1 VRVLDESIVMG
12 FGGRQG
18 RGGSTSRHGS
28 NEDSKE
34 KKESKPSEVDI
45 SPDEIR
51 KLVAKF
57 LKELA
62 SNTNPKKAPRL
73 LNLISEEKIRALA
86 FMRKLKFVT
95 DPEFKDKYIEAE
107 RRRKIWFDENGWE
120 FTPNVDPTELP
131 LMSYDTVAD
140 VNGQTE
146 QVDEKHDAFVA
157 FMGTHEGPL
166 RLAEYDK
173 MICSALLAAFGK
185 WTTNSTIKMFAE
197 PIIQVNGSGQI
208 LRDVMT
214 YVGKVAT
221 VNHDRGDLESEELLQ
236 VTEVLL
242 TGLEKKAPSL
252 GLDMRAAMEGKG
264 YPVAKYCELLVDKAT
279 QRMET
284 TDAFADWEKDKS
296 KGSQPLSDAD
306 RLRLNDLEKEVARLK
321 KENER
326 LLKAAKPNNPSTGA
340 SAVGNTG
347 CFKCGKEGHRADQ
360 CPDNKPAPTKT
371 APATPKTSGAKS
383 AGTSRKV
390 SFSKLQLNTAVQEAV
405 TKTVHETV
413 AAMAKNGWQKS

>member
-1 VRVLDESIVMG
+1 MG

-62 SNTNPKKAPRL
+62 SNTNPRKAPRL
-73 LNLISEEKIRALA
+73 LNLISEEKIRALT

-157 FMGTHEGPL
+157 FMGTPEGPL

-173 MICSALLAAFGK
+173 MICNALLAAFGK

-340 SAVGNTG
+340 SAVGNNG

-371 APATPKTSGAKS
+371 APATPRTAGAKS
-383 AGTSRKV
+383 AGQSGKKV

-413 AAMAKNGWQKS
+413 AAMAKNGWQKP

>member
-1 VRVLDESIVMG
+1 VRVLDESVVMG

-62 SNTNPKKAPRL
+62 SNTNPRKAPRL
-73 LNLISEEKIRALA
+73 LNLISEEKIRALT

-140 VNGQTE
+140 VHGQTE

-157 FMGTHEGPL
+157 FMGSHEGPL

-340 SAVGNTG
+340 SAVGNAG
-347 CFKCGKEGHRADQ
+347 CFSSVRRKGTVRISARTTSLHRLRQ
-360 CPDNKPAPTKT
+360 RHPAPNLLG
-371 APATPKTSGAKS
+371 PAGKS
-383 AGTSRKV
+383 ASPSCSSTQLCRRLSRTL
-390 SFSKLQLNTAVQEAV
+390 STRPWL
-405 TKTVHETV
+405 
-413 AAMAKNGWQKS
+413 

>member
-1 VRVLDESIVMG
+1 VRVLNESLVMG

-62 SNTNPKKAPRL
+62 SNTNPRKAPRL
-73 LNLISEEKIRALA
+73 LNLISEEKIRALT

-157 FMGTHEGPL
+157 FMGTPEGPL

-173 MICSALLAAFGK
+173 MICNALLAAFGK

-221 VNHDRGDLESEELLQ
+221 VNHDRGDLEPEELLQ

-347 CFKCGKEGHRADQ
+347 CFKCKKEGHRADQ
-360 CPDNKPAPTKT
+360 CPDNKPAPTTPRT
-371 APATPKTSGAKS
+371 AGAKS
-383 AGTSRKV
+383 AGKKV
-390 SFSKLQLNTAVQEAV
+390 SFSKLQLNTVVQEAV
-405 TKTVHETV
+405 KNAVQETV
-413 AAMAKNGWQKS
+413 TAMEKKGWQKQ

>member
-1 VRVLDESIVMG
+1 MG

-28 NEDSKE
+28 NEDSKD

-51 KLVAKF
+51 KMVAKF

-62 SNTNPKKAPRL
+62 SNTNPRKAPRL
-73 LNLISEEKIRALA
+73 LNLIPEEKIRALS

-131 LMSYDTVAD
+131 LMSYDTVSD
-140 VNGQTE
+140 VYGQTE

-284 TDAFADWEKDKS
+284 IDAFADWEKDKS

-390 SFSKLQLNTAVQEAV
+390 NFSKLQLNTAVQEAV
-405 TKTVHETV
+405 TKTVQETM
-413 AAMAKNGWQKS
+413 AAMAKNGWQKP

>member
-1 VRVLDESIVMG
+1 MR

-62 SNTNPKKAPRL
+62 SNLNTNPKKAPRL
-73 LNLISEEKIRALA
+73 LNLIAEEKIRALA

-157 FMGTHEGPL
+157 FMGTQEGPL

>member
-1 VRVLDESIVMG
+1 MG
-12 FGGRQG
+12 FGGRG
-18 RGGSTSRHGS
+18 RREGSTSRQGS

-34 KKESKPSEVDI
+34 KDKSKESKPSEVDI

-57 LKELA
+57 LKQLA
-62 SNTNPKKAPRL
+62 SNTNPKKTPRL
-73 LNLISEEKIRALA
+73 LNLIPEEKIRALA

-95 DPEFKDKYIEAE
+95 DPEFKAKYVEAE
-107 RRRKIWFDENGWE
+107 KRRRIWFDENGWE

-157 FMGTHEGPL
+157 FMGTSEGPL

-173 MICSALLAAFGK
+173 MICTALLAAFGK

-197 PIIQVNGSGQI
+197 PSIQVNGSGQI

-264 YPVAKYCELLVDKAT
+264 YPVDKYCELLVDKAT

-296 KGSQPLSDAD
+296 KGNRPLSDAE

-321 KENER
+321 KENAQ
-326 LLKAAKPNNPSTGA
+326 LLKAAKPNNRSTGA
-340 SAVGNTG
+340 SAIGNTG

-371 APATPKTSGAKS
+371 APATPRTAGAKS
-383 AGTSRKV
+383 SGPSGKKV

-405 TKTVHETV
+405 TKTVQETM